1 MRQRGHSSFKE
12 DGDEIAQRPRSPML
26 AGSERNQQERL
37 NMETNSQH
45 GTGEHSGGSPCS
57 DDWREVS
64 KEEWNAWVNEKGAE
78 PLVNNCSEP
87 PTLQAMLGGKVVA
100 IAKLYDGS
108 EYHGGR
114 MPIYF
119 LPNVVI
125 TDGSER
131 SGETFGG

>member
-1 MRQRGHSSFKE
+1 MSSSKINQTKGQA
-12 DGDEIAQRPRSPML
+12 DTG
-26 AGSERNQQERL
+26 AGE
-37 NMETNSQH
+37 
-45 GTGEHSGGSPCS
+45 CS
-57 DDWREVS
+57 ADWREVS

-119 LPNVVI
+119 LPNI
-125 TDGSER
+125 TDER
-131 SGETFGG
+131 HSAAKKNL